1 MQWLQRERDKNKGG
15 TVLNIWKSETVIYET
30 QKKNLIQTYLLYQL
44 DSIVPFRWLDGN
56 TSPIDQLG

>member
-30 QKKNLIQTYLLYQL
+30 QKKKSNSDLPPLPAGLH
-44 DSIVPFRWLDGN
+44 SPF
-56 TSPIDQLG
+56 